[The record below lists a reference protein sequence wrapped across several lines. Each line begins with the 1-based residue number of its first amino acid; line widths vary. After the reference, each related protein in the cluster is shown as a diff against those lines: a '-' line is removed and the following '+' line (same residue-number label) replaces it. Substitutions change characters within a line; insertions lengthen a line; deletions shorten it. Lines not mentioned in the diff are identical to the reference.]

1 MFFSLICSRST
12 KVSLITHHLSLNM
25 SVLIFV
31 ELDNGAIKKSSLEA
45 IYYGAKVA
53 EDTQSTATVLAIG
66 HADADAL
73 KLAGKYGAKKVL
85 YAADEKLS
93 HENSL
98 AYADVLTQA
107 AEQEGSRVI
116 VLAKS
121 GLGDAVAARA
131 AAKLKAAIVSGVT
144 DLPDTSSGFTV
155 TRAIYTG
162 KAFATVE
169 MNSDVKVLVVRK
181 NAVEAVETEADASV
195 EAFTPPLRDADFVA
209 TVKNVEKAS
218 SELSLTDADIIVS
231 GGRGM
236 KGPDHWQPLLDLA
249 KALGAATGCSKPV
262 SDLDWR
268 PHHEHIG
275 QTGIKVAPN
284 LYIACGISGAIQHLA
299 GVNGSKC
306 IVVINKDPEAPFF
319 KAADYGIV
327 GDIFDVLPRL
337 TKALEAAK

>member
-1 MFFSLICSRST
+1 
-12 KVSLITHHLSLNM
+12 M

-31 ELDNGAIKKSSLEA
+31 EIDNGSIKKTSQEA
-45 IYYGAKVA
+45 IFYGSKVA
-53 EDTQSTATVLAIG
+53 EMLHTTATVLAMG
-66 HADADAL
+66 PASEEAL
-73 KLAGKYGAKKVL
+73 SAAGKFGASKAL
-85 YAADEKLS
+85 HASDGKLS

-98 AYADVLTQA
+98 AYADVLSQA
-107 AEQEGSRVI
+107 ATQEESKIIVI
-116 VLAKS
+116 SKS
-121 GLGDAVAARA
+121 GLGDAVAARS
-131 AAKLKAAIVSGVT
+131 AAKLKASIVSGVT
-144 DLPDTSSGFTV
+144 DLPDLNGGFKV
-155 TRAIYTG
+155 TRSIYTG

-169 MNSDVKVLVVRK
+169 IKSDTKVLVLRK
-181 NAVEAVETEADASV
+181 NAVEVTETDQSAQVESFSPT
-195 EAFTPPLRDADFVA
+195 LRDADFAA
-209 TVKNVEKAS
+209 TVKEVEKAS
-218 SELSLTDADIIVS
+218 SELSLTEADIIVS

-236 KGPDHWQPLLDLA
+236 KGPENWGPLIELA
-249 KALGAATGCSKPV
+249 NALGAATGCSKPV

-327 GDIFDVLPRL
+327 GDVFEVLPRL
-337 TKALEAAK
+337 TKAAEALK

>member
-1 MFFSLICSRST
+1 
-12 KVSLITHHLSLNM
+12 M
-25 SVLIFV
+25 SVLVFV
-31 ELDNGAIKKSSLEA
+31 ELDNGAIKKSSVEA

-53 EDTQSTATVLAIG
+53 EGTQSTATVLAIG
-66 HADADAL
+66 SADAEAL
-73 KLAGKYGAKKVL
+73 KAAGKYGAQKVL
-85 YAADEKLS
+85 HADDEKLA

-98 AYADVLTQA
+98 AYADVLVQA
-107 AEQEGSRVI
+107 AEQEGSKVI
-116 VLAKS
+116 VMAKS

-169 MNSDVKVLVVRK
+169 LNSDVKVLVVRK
-181 NAVEAVETEADASV
+181 NAVETMETDAEATV
-195 EAFTPPLRDADFVA
+195 EAFTPTLRDADFVA
-209 TVKNVEKAS
+209 TVVNVEKAS

-236 KGPDHWQPLLDLA
+236 KGPEHWEPLLELA
-249 KALGAATGCSKPV
+249 NALGAATGCSKPV

-327 GDIFDVLPRL
+327 GDVFDVLPRL
-337 TKALEAAK
+337 TKAVEAAK

>member
-1 MFFSLICSRST
+1 
-12 KVSLITHHLSLNM
+12 M

-31 ELDNGAIKKSSLEA
+31 ELDNGSVKKTSLEA
-45 IYYGAKVA
+45 VAYGAEVA
-53 EDTQSTATVLAIG
+53 KMTGTTATVLALG
-66 HADADAL
+66 KADSASL
-73 KLAGKYGAKKVL
+73 EQVGGFGASKVL
-85 YAADEKLS
+85 HVSDEKLT

-98 AYADVLTQA
+98 AYADVLAQA
-107 AEQEGSRVI
+107 VKQENSKI
-116 VLAKS
+116 IILAKS

-131 AAKLKAAIVSGVT
+131 SAKLKAGIISGVT
-144 DLPDTSSGFTV
+144 DLPVINRNFTV
-155 TRAIYTG
+155 KRSIFTG
-162 KAFATVE
+162 KAFSNVEIKSDIKILVVKKNAIEATESSEKATVE
-169 MNSDVKVLVVRK
+169 TFSPILRDQ
-181 NAVEAVETEADASV
+181 DFQASV
-195 EAFTPPLRDADFVA
+195 GTI
-209 TVKNVEKAS
+209 EKAS
-218 SELSLTDADIIVS
+218 SELSLAEADIIVS

-236 KGPDHWQPLLDLA
+236 KSPENWQPLLDLA

-299 GVNGSKC
+299 GVNGSKY

-327 GDIFDVLPRL
+327 GDVFDILPKL
-337 TKALEAAK
+337 TKAVEDLK

>member
-1 MFFSLICSRST
+1 
-12 KVSLITHHLSLNM
+12 M

-31 ELDNGAIKKSSLEA
+31 ELDQGSIKKTSQEA
-45 IYYGAKVA
+45 IYYGGKVA
-53 EDTQSTATVLAIG
+53 ESLNTGATVLAIG
-66 HADADAL
+66 NADEINL
-73 KLAGKYGAKKVL
+73 QVAGHFGAQKVL
-85 YAADEKLS
+85 HVTESKLS

-98 AYADVLTQA
+98 AYADTLVQA
-107 AEQEGSRVI
+107 VQQEGSTVI
-116 VLAKS
+116 VMAKS

-131 AAKLKAAIVSGVT
+131 AAKLKASVVSGVT
-144 DLPDTSSGFTV
+144 SLPDLSNGFKV
-155 TRAIYTG
+155 ERSIYTG
-162 KAFATVE
+162 KAFAIVDIK
-169 MNSDVKVLVVRK
+169 SDIKILAIKK
-181 NAVEAVETEADASV
+181 NALEVVETDQIALV
-195 EAFTPPLRDADFVA
+195 ESFAPTLRDSDFAA
-209 TVKNVEKAS
+209 TVTNTEKAS
-218 SELSLTDADIIVS
+218 SELSLNEADIIVS

-236 KGPDHWQPLLDLA
+236 KGPENWDPLLELA
-249 KALGAATGCSKPV
+249 HALGAATGCSKPV

-327 GDIFDVLPRL
+327 GDVFDILPRL
-337 TKALEAAK
+337 TQAVEASK